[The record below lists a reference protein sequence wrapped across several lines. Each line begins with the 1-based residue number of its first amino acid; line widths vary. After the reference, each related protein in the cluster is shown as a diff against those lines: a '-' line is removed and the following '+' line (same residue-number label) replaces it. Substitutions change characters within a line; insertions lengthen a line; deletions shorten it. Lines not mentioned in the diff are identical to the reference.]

1 MEYTSLG
8 VEQGGSGGGPK
19 SGPLAGGWEL
29 RALPRVPDANSKHYE
44 RSTRDA
50 RYSGLNAYDL
60 AADFICVA
68 LPLGLLSVLIAVAS
82 LDGTE
87 AEPRALSRWQNAIS
101 ILATLFP
108 MFFASVVGRM
118 VYEVARW
125 KLEKGASLGALE
137 QLLGSR
143 TFGGTLITQLHLP
156 AYNLLGLGLILV
168 WAFSPLGAQSV
179 LRVLE
184 SPLEG
189 QFSTANVQYQDL
201 TKSTEL
207 GRTSIA
213 SAGSAKASR
222 AKFKY
227 LGTMFSTLLQVPTDV
242 QKDTMDLWGNV
253 RIPRLGDAPNS
264 GEWHDITWSD
274 NVERFASLAGVPV
287 GSVPVGNNTLEI
299 ETAYIDLDCTSVKK
313 NQSSPNSVDME
324 WDWPSFWT
332 ATPRPLVP
340 ERGNGSWQ
348 GIGNNQSQHTSAGMD
363 LSTAD
368 RTSWGI
374 ALDRFVDTYWING
387 TTQYAHWGIK
397 DVFNKSDPDRNLL
410 EEILNSPALLTNE
423 TGIEAGPTQL
433 FFQAYVDDNSLAA
446 GYKLD
451 AYCGVKQRYVETR
464 VHCRLGEASA
474 RKNCTAVAHRPSQ
487 KTRPPEDISFLSF
500 PEVFLQL
507 ATRMPMA
514 TNVDMGAGDTVVRW
528 LDALNLTSTIPS
540 GLGMFTNVDEASFG
554 RRLSQVLNSYI
565 FLSNLGSDYDDGVLL
580 YPNATAEVAV
590 STLVPVY
597 RVARPWIA
605 LAFICCVVLLAG
617 GVLSV
622 VFAHLAHGPEV
633 LGYAS
638 SIVRDSK
645 LMDMPADVGTMSGV
659 EISREMRDLRLR
671 YGYSELTLTG
681 RRLTGVGREHE
692 TAPI

>member
-1 MEYTSLG
+1 
-8 VEQGGSGGGPK
+8 
-19 SGPLAGGWEL
+19 
-29 RALPRVPDANSKHYE
+29 
-44 RSTRDA
+44 
-50 RYSGLNAYDL
+50 
-60 AADFICVA
+60 
-68 LPLGLLSVLIAVAS
+68 
-82 LDGTE
+82 
-87 AEPRALSRWQNAIS
+87 
-101 ILATLFP
+101 

-125 KLEKGASLGALE
+125 KLEKGATLGSLE

-156 AYNLLGLGLILV
+156 AFNFLGLGLVLI

-179 LRVLE
+179 LRILE

-189 QFSTANVQYQDL
+189 QFSAASVQYQDL

-207 GRTSIA
+207 ARTSFV
-213 SAGSAKASR
+213 SAGTAKAGR

-242 QKDTMDLWGNV
+242 QVDTMDLWGNV
-253 RIPRLGDAPNS
+253 RIPRLADDVVAAADGTTSD
-264 GEWHDITWSD
+264 EWRDIVWSD
-274 NVERFASLAGVPV
+274 NVERFASLAGIPI
-287 GSVPVGNNTLEI
+287 GNIPVGNGTLEV
-299 ETAYIDLDCTSVKK
+299 EAAYIDLDCTSVAK
-313 NQSSPNSVDME
+313 NMSAPNNVNME

-332 ATPRPLVP
+332 SSSRPLVP

-348 GIGNNQSQHTSAGMD
+348 GIGNNKSQHTSAGMD
-363 LSTAD
+363 LTVAD

-374 ALDRFVDTYWING
+374 ALDRFVDTFWINQ
-387 TTQYAHWGIK
+387 TTQYAHWGVE
-397 DVFNKSDPDRNLL
+397 DAFNTSDPKLNLL
-410 EEILNSPALLTNE
+410 EEVLNSPALLVSE
-423 TGIEAGPTQL
+423 TGIEAGPTKL
-433 FFQAYVDDNSLAA
+433 FFQAYVDNNSLAA

-464 VHCRLGEASA
+464 VECQRSEATA
-474 RKNCTAVAHRPSQ
+474 RKNCTAVAQRPSQ
-487 KTRPPEDISFLSF
+487 KIRPPEDISFLSF
-500 PEVFLQL
+500 PEVFMQL

-514 TNVDMGAGDTVVRW
+514 TNVDVGAGDTVIRW
-528 LDALNLTSTIPS
+528 LDSMHLTSRIDFSEP
-540 GLGMFTNVDEASFG
+540 MFTDIDEASFG

-565 FLSNLGSDYDDGVLL
+565 FLSTLNADAGDNTGVAM
-580 YPNATAEVAV
+580 YPNATAEVSV

-597 RVARPWIA
+597 RVARQWVA
-605 LAFICCVVLLAG
+605 LAFICCSVLLAG

-638 SIVRDSK
+638 SVVRDSK
-645 LMDMPADVGTMSGV
+645 LMDMPADVGSMSGV
-659 EISREMRDLRLR
+659 EISREMKDLRVR
-671 YGYSELTLTG
+671 YGYSDLTLTG